1 MTDTPLP
8 PLHNIRVVDL
18 TRIIAGPL
26 CTMML
31 ADLGADVI
39 KIEPPARGDDSRE
52 MKPPEAGGESSLYLS
67 ANRNKKSVALD
78 IRTDAGREIVFELA
92 AKCDILIENFRP
104 GTTTRLG
111 IDYATVSERY
121 PHLIYCSVSGY
132 GQSGPMATRGGLDPV
147 LQAETGMMSI
157 NGDPDGDPLR
167 HPLPLS
173 DITTAHYATQA
184 ILAALLSRHT
194 SGRGQHIDLALFDVA
209 IATMLNFN
217 QHYLVTDE
225 NPLRL
230 GNEHPSAVP
239 VALFKTQTGP
249 FYMALANDRLF
260 ATLCEKVIDRPD
272 IVQDAKFTTNTARVT
287 NREALMD
294 LLNAVFA
301 RDTRENWL
309 RQLMDAGLPAGAVR
323 TVAES
328 LSAPEVLARG
338 MLTRVPHPTAQTLRL
353 VNSPVRFS
361 ETPVTAPVAPPLLGQ
376 HTEAVLQGLLSY
388 DWEAIQRLREAKVI
402 A

>member
-1 MTDTPLP
+1 M
-8 PLHNIRVVDL
+8 
-18 TRIIAGPL
+18 
-26 CTMML
+26 
-31 ADLGADVI
+31 I

-52 MKPPEAGGESSLYLS
+52 MKPPEAGGESCLYLS

-111 IDYATVSERY
+111 IDYATVSKRY

-361 ETPVTAPVAPPLLGQ
+361 ETPVTTPVAPPLLGQ
-376 HTEAVLQGLLSY
+376 HTEAVLQELLSY